1 VEQPHDK
8 GSVLYKYQTQC
19 CKNNIESSTAPKV
32 LPLFHIPF
40 WNKKSLSI
48 PFDLIGICLFF
59 PYQLSRVKIVMLPE
73 QRLLNQNTSNSAKK
87 SSALD
92 TNQLASLQQS
102 VADYSSLQLA
112 WASGYLAAKSEQGQH
127 AQIAP
132 VAAAIA
138 AKTLT
143 ILYAS
148 QTGNAK
154 GVASQLEKSA
164 KAAGIFVVLKNITD
178 YKAKSLKSESHLLI
192 VASTNG
198 EGEPPDDAIEF
209 HEFLL
214 GKKAPTLPNLN
225 YSVVALGDSSYEFFC
240 QTGKDIDERLKT
252 LGAKQIYPRLD
263 CDVDYDS
270 ECESWTLSIIE
281 SLKEELTQADAALTP
296 VSYIGD
302 FPTAIVTSQYSKQN
316 PLAAEFSLSQK
327 ITGRESAK
335 DVRHIEIDLGESGLS
350 YQVGDALGVWFKN
363 DEALVVKLLTELN
376 FSGDEKITLK
386 VSGDIQ
392 VLSLKEALLNQLE
405 ITQTASSFVEFWAQ
419 HSQNS
424 KLLAIASDKNS
435 AREFANDH
443 QIIDLVKLARADVDT
458 QSFVNAL
465 RKITPRLYS
474 IASSQSEV
482 ENEVHLTV
490 GVVSFDANGDTR
502 TGGASGF
509 LANRL
514 TEGQKVRVFVE
525 HNDNFRLP
533 QSDDTPVIMIGPGT
547 GVAPFRAFMQE
558 REARDASG
566 DNWMFFGDQ
575 TFTQDFLYQV
585 EWQNYLKSGLLTRM
599 DVAFSRDQAEKIYV
613 QDRLKEQ
620 ASEVFSW
627 LERGAH
633 LYICGDANHM
643 AKDVHQTL
651 LEIIQEYGKLSTAQA
666 EDYLK
671 SLRSNKRYQKDVY

>member
-1 VEQPHDK
+1 MVPITYFK
-8 GSVLYKYQTQC
+8 TYIL
-19 CKNNIESSTAPKV
+19 
-32 LPLFHIPF
+32 F

-48 PFDLIGICLFF
+48 PFDLTKICLFF
-59 PYQLSRVKIVMLPE
+59 AHQLSWVKIVMLSE
-73 QRLLNQNTSNSAKK
+73 QHILNQNTSNSANN
-87 SSALD
+87 SSVLD
-92 TNQLASLQQS
+92 TNQLASLQQT
-102 VADYSSLQLA
+102 VAGLSSLQLA
-112 WASGYLAAKSEQGQH
+112 WASGYLAAKSEQGQNV
-127 AQIAP
+127 QLAP
-132 VAAAIA
+132 PTASAVVA

-154 GVASQLEKSA
+154 GVASKLAASA
-164 KAAGIFVVLKNITD
+164 KAAGINVVLKNTAD
-178 YKAKSLKSESHLLI
+178 YKAKSLKNETHLLI

-198 EGEPPDDAIEF
+198 EGEAPDDAIEF

-214 GKKAPTLPNLN
+214 GKKAPKLPNLS
-225 YSVVALGDSSYEFFC
+225 YSVLALGDSSYEFFC
-240 QTGKDIDERLKT
+240 QTGKDFDERLQA
-252 LGAKQIYPRLD
+252 LGAKQVAPRVD

-270 ECESWTLSIIE
+270 DCESWTSSIVE
-281 SLKEELTQADAALTP
+281 TLKEELNQTSATAVPAVNL
-296 VSYIGD
+296 
-302 FPTAIVTSQYSKQN
+302 PTEGAESQYSKQN
-316 PLAAEFSLSQK
+316 PLVAEFSLSQK
-327 ITGRESAK
+327 ITGRDSAK
-335 DVRHIEIDLGESGLS
+335 DVRHIEIDLGESGLT
-350 YQVGDALGVWFKN
+350 YQVGDALGVWFEN
-363 DEALVVKLLTELN
+363 DEVLVSKLLAALN
-376 FSGDEKITLK
+376 FSGDEKISLK
-386 VSGDIQ
+386 VSGEVQ
-392 VLSLKEALLNQLE
+392 TFTLKDALISQLE
-405 ITQTASSFVEFWAQ
+405 ITQTAPSFIEFWAEQ
-419 HSQNS
+419 S
-424 KLLAIASDKNS
+424 KNESLVTVASDKNT
-435 AREFANDH
+435 AREFSGEH
-443 QIIDLVKLARADVDT
+443 QIIDVVSIAKADVDAQT
-458 QSFVNAL
+458 FVDAL

-474 IASSQSEV
+474 IASAQSEV
-482 ENEVHLTV
+482 EEEVHLTV
-490 GVVSFDANGDTR
+490 GLVSFDTNGESR

-514 TEGQKVRVFVE
+514 EEGQKVRVFVE

-558 REARDASG
+558 REARDAGG

-599 DVAFSRDQAEKIYV
+599 DVAFSRDQAQKIYV

-620 ASEVFSW
+620 ASEVFAW

-633 LYICGDANHM
+633 LYICGDANRM

-651 LEIIQEYGKLSTAQA
+651 VEIISDHGKLSTEQA

>member
-1 VEQPHDK
+1 MPQEQQN
-8 GSVLYKYQTQC
+8 SNTV
-19 CKNNIESSTAPKV
+19 SS
-32 LPLFHIPF
+32 
-40 WNKKSLSI
+40 SL
-48 PFDLIGICLFF
+48 D
-59 PYQLSRVKIVMLPE
+59 
-73 QRLLNQNTSNSAKK
+73 A
-87 SSALD
+87 
-92 TNQLASLQQS
+92 NQLVLLQQATS
-102 VADYSSLQLA
+102 GYSSLQLA
-112 WASGYLAAKSEQGQH
+112 WASGYLAAKSEQGAN
-127 AQIAP
+127 AQISP
-132 VAAAIA
+132 VAALAAVA

-154 GVASQLEKSA
+154 GVASKLAASA
-164 KAAGIFVVLKNITD
+164 KAAGISVVLKNTAD
-178 YKAKSLKSESHLLI
+178 YKAKSSLKNETHLLI

-198 EGEPPDDAIEF
+198 EGEAPDDAIEF

-214 GKKAPTLPNLN
+214 GKKAPKLPNLH
-225 YSVVALGDSSYEFFC
+225 YSVLALGDSSYEFFC
-240 QTGKDIDERLKT
+240 QTGKDFDERLQA
-252 LGAKQIYPRLD
+252 LGAKQVAPRVD

-270 ECESWTLSIIE
+270 DCEAWTSSIVE
-281 SLKEELTQADAALTP
+281 SLKDELTQTATTTAASVGGVDGL
-296 VSYIGD
+296 
-302 FPTAIVTSQYSKQN
+302 PTAGAESQYSKQN

-327 ITGRESAK
+327 ITGRDSAK
-335 DVRHIEIDLGESGLS
+335 DVRHIEIDLGESGLT
-350 YQVGDALGVWFKN
+350 YQVGDALGVWFEN
-363 DEALVVKLLTELN
+363 DEALVDNLLSELS
-376 FSGDEKITLK
+376 FSGDEKVSLK
-386 VSGDIQ
+386 VSGEVQ
-392 VLSLKEALLNQLE
+392 EFTLKNALISQLE
-405 ITQTASSFVEFWAQ
+405 ITQTAPSFIEFWALQ
-419 HSQNS
+419 S
-424 KLLAIASDKNS
+424 KDAKLAEVASDKNS
-435 AREFANDH
+435 AREFAGEH
-443 QIIDLVKLARADVDT
+443 QIIDVVKIAKADVDAQT
-458 QSFVNAL
+458 FVDAL

-474 IASSQSEV
+474 IASAQAEV
-482 ENEVHLTV
+482 EEEVHLTV
-490 GVVSFDANGDTR
+490 GLVNFDANGESR

-514 TEGQKVRVFVE
+514 EEGQKVRVFVE

-558 REARDASG
+558 REAREATG

-620 ASEVFSW
+620 ASDVFAW

-633 LYICGDANHM
+633 LYICGDANRM

-651 LEIIQEYGKLSTAQA
+651 IEIIAEHGKLSTEQA

>member
-1 VEQPHDK
+1 
-8 GSVLYKYQTQC
+8 
-19 CKNNIESSTAPKV
+19 
-32 LPLFHIPF
+32 
-40 WNKKSLSI
+40 
-48 PFDLIGICLFF
+48 
-59 PYQLSRVKIVMLPE
+59 MLPE
-73 QRLLNQNTSNSAKK
+73 QRLLNQNTSNSANN

-92 TNQLASLQQS
+92 ANQLVSLQQT

-112 WASGYLAAKSEQGQH
+112 WASGYLAAKSEQGQN

-132 VAAAIA
+132 SAPAVA

-154 GVASQLEKSA
+154 GVASKLEKSA
-164 KAAGIFVVLKNITD
+164 KAAGINVVLKNIAD
-178 YKAKSLKSESHLLI
+178 YKAKGLKNESHLLI

-198 EGEPPDDAIEF
+198 EGEAPDDAIEF
-209 HEFLL
+209 HEYLL
-214 GKKAPTLPNLN
+214 GKKAPKLPNLS
-225 YSVVALGDSSYEFFC
+225 YSVLALGDSSYEFFC
-240 QTGKDIDERLKT
+240 QTGKDFDERLKA
-252 LGAKQIYPRLD
+252 LGAKQVTARVD

-270 ECESWTLSIIE
+270 DCESWTASIVE
-281 SLKEELTQADAALTP
+281 SLKDELTQADSGLAP
-296 VSYIGD
+296 VINIGD
-302 FPTAIVTSQYSKQN
+302 LPTAGAESQYSKQN
-316 PLAAEFSLSQK
+316 PFEAEFSLSQK
-327 ITGRESAK
+327 ITGRDSAK
-335 DVRHIEIDLGESGLS
+335 DVRHIEIDLGESGLT
-350 YQVGDALGVWFKN
+350 YQVGDALGVWFEN
-363 DEALVVKLLTELN
+363 DADLVADLIATLSLTGE
-376 FSGDEKITLK
+376 EKIKLK
-386 VSGDIQ
+386 VNGANQ
-392 VLSLKEALLNQLE
+392 VFTLTDALTTELE
-405 ITQTASSFVEFWAQ
+405 ITQTAPAFVEFWAKI
-419 HSQNS
+419 SGD
-424 KLLAIASDKNS
+424 KALTKIAADKNT
-435 AREFANDH
+435 AREYAGEH
-443 QIIDLVKLARADVDT
+443 QIIDVVKAAKTEIDP
-458 QSFVNAL
+458 QFFVESL

-474 IASSQSEV
+474 IASAQAEV
-482 ENEVHLTV
+482 EEEVHLTV
-490 GVVSFDANGDTR
+490 GLVSFDANGEPR
-502 TGGASGF
+502 TGGASSF

-514 TEGQKVRVFVE
+514 EEGQKVRVFVE

-599 DVAFSRDQAEKIYV
+599 DVAFSRDQAEKVYV

-620 ASEVFSW
+620 ASDIFAW

-633 LYICGDANHM
+633 LYICGDANRM

-651 LEIIQEYGKLSTAQA
+651 VEIIQEHGKLSAEQA

>member
-1 VEQPHDK
+1 
-8 GSVLYKYQTQC
+8 
-19 CKNNIESSTAPKV
+19 
-32 LPLFHIPF
+32 
-40 WNKKSLSI
+40 
-48 PFDLIGICLFF
+48 
-59 PYQLSRVKIVMLPE
+59 MLPD
-73 QRLLNQNTSNSAKK
+73 QRLLNQKPTSSANN

-92 TNQLASLQQS
+92 ANQLASLQQS

-112 WASGYLAAKSEQGQH
+112 WASGYLAAKSEQGHNVQV
-127 AQIAP
+127 AP
-132 VAAAIA
+132 AAPTVA

-154 GVASQLEKSA
+154 GVAAQLEKSA
-164 KAAGIFVVLKNITD
+164 KANGITVVLKNIAD
-178 YKAKSLKSESHLLI
+178 YKAKALKNESHLLI

-214 GKKAPTLPNLN
+214 GKKAPKLPNLS
-225 YSVVALGDSSYEFFC
+225 YSVLALGDSSYEFFC
-240 QTGKDIDERLKT
+240 QTGKEFDERLQS
-252 LGAKQIYPRLD
+252 LGAKQVAPRVD

-270 ECESWTLSIIE
+270 DSESWSLSIVE
-281 SLKEELTQADAALTP
+281 SLKDELTQATAGVTNVIDL
-296 VSYIGD
+296 
-302 FPTAIVTSQYSKQN
+302 PTAGATSQYSKQN
-316 PLAAEFSLSQK
+316 PFAAEFSLSQK
-327 ITGRESAK
+327 ITGRDSAK
-335 DVRHIEIDLGESGLS
+335 DVRHIEIDLAESGLT
-350 YQVGDALGVWFKN
+350 YQVGDALGVWFEN
-363 DEALVVKLLTELN
+363 DANLVAELVATLSLTGEEKVKLKVDGLAQVFTLT
-376 FSGDEKITLK
+376 D
-386 VSGDIQ
+386 
-392 VLSLKEALLNQLE
+392 ALTTVLE
-405 ITQTASSFVEFWAQ
+405 ITQTAPSFVEFWAKI
-419 HSQNS
+419 SGN
-424 KLLAIASDKNS
+424 KELTAIASDKNT
-435 AREFANDH
+435 AREYASEH
-443 QIIDLVKLARADVDT
+443 QIIDVVKAAKTEIDA
-458 QSFVNAL
+458 QFFVEAL
-465 RKITPRLYS
+465 RKLTPRLYS
-474 IASSQSEV
+474 IASAQAEV
-482 ENEVHLTV
+482 EEEVHLTV
-490 GVVSFDANGDTR
+490 GVVSYDANGDTR

-509 LANRL
+509 LTQRL
-514 TEGQKVRVFVE
+514 EEGQKVRVFVE

-558 REARDASG
+558 REAREASG

-599 DVAFSRDQAEKIYV
+599 DVAFSRDQAEKVYV

-620 ASEVFSW
+620 ASEVFAW

-633 LYICGDANHM
+633 LYICGDANRM

-651 LEIIQEYGKLSTAQA
+651 NEVIQEHGKLSAEQA